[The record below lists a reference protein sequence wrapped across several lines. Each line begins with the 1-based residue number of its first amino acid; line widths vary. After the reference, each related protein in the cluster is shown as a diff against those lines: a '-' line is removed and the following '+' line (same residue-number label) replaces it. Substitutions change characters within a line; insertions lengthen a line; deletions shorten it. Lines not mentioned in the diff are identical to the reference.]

1 MASYSGPA
9 SNYPFSNFG
18 LLTSNREADVGL
30 CRPGLKASPSLACT
44 GISLCQT
51 IALQERG
58 TLTMPSVIP
67 RVRALPARRTFEPP
81 LDHSLKGVE
90 TMVSK
95 HTGVNEGIRH

>member
-1 MASYSGPA
+1 MASYSA
-9 SNYPFSNFG
+9 SNYLFSNSG

-30 CRPGLKASPSLACT
+30 CRLGQKASPSLACT
-44 GISLCQT
+44 GISPSDNCLAGARHPHNALCYT
-51 IALQERG
+51 A
-58 TLTMPSVIP
+58 
-67 RVRALPARRTFEPP
+67 VRALPARRTFEPP